1 MSQHTKHGCDHIFFI
16 GFLGAGKSTLARNVG
31 TMFKRRFVDTDR
43 LVVRRCGK
51 SVTEIF
57 ETEGEDR
64 FRELETSALR
74 SLQSERSL
82 LISCIS
88 SIFTGV
94 STIPPPHETNR
105 LRSLWSERSAEVSSG
120 GGIVETP
127 VNIELMHE
135 MGTCVYLEGDFE
147 DSIRQIRR
155 SDTRPDFRSPEH
167 AARLFEHR
175 RPLYRQAADIT
186 LDIRNKSF
194 EDVSYLCAEMLLE
207 RGLL

>member
-1 MSQHTKHGCDHIFFI
+1 MSQHIKHGCDHIFFI
-16 GFLGAGKSTLARNVG
+16 GFLGVGKSTLARNVG
-31 TMFKRRFVDTDR
+31 TRFERRLMETER
-43 LVVRRCGK
+43 GVVCRCGK

-57 ETEGEDR
+57 AAGGEDR

-82 LISCIS
+82 LVSC
-88 SIFTGV
+88 
-94 STIPPPHETNR
+94 
-105 LRSLWSERSAEVSSG
+105 G

-135 MGTCVYLEGDFE
+135 MGICVYLEGDFE
-147 DSIRQIRR
+147 DSLRQIRR

-175 RPLYRQAADIT
+175 RPLYRQAA
-186 LDIRNKSF
+186 
-194 EDVSYLCAEMLLE
+194 EMLLE

>member
-31 TMFKRRFVDTDR
+31 PMFKRRFVDTDR
-43 LVVRRCGK
+43 LLV
-51 SVTEIF
+51 
-57 ETEGEDR
+57 
-64 FRELETSALR
+64 
-74 SLQSERSL
+74 
-82 LISCIS
+82 SC
-88 SIFTGV
+88 
-94 STIPPPHETNR
+94 
-105 LRSLWSERSAEVSSG
+105 G

-127 VNIELMHE
+127 VNIELMHQ

-167 AARLFEHR
+167 ASQLFEHR
-175 RPLYRQAADIT
+175 RPLYRQAADLT

>member
-1 MSQHTKHGCDHIFFI
+1 MSQHIKHGCDHIFFI

-31 TMFKRRFVDTDR
+31 TMFKRRFIDTDR

-82 LISCIS
+82 LVSC
-88 SIFTGV
+88 
-94 STIPPPHETNR
+94 
-105 LRSLWSERSAEVSSG
+105 G

-135 MGTCVYLEGDFE
+135 MGGRLRGF
-147 DSIRQIRR
+147 DS
-155 SDTRPDFRSPEH
+155 PDSSVRH
-167 AARLFEHR
+167 APRFPLARACR
-175 RPLYRQAADIT
+175 AP
-186 LDIRNKSF
+186 
-194 EDVSYLCAEMLLE
+194 V
-207 RGLL
+207 

>member
-1 MSQHTKHGCDHIFFI
+1 MSQHIKHGCDHIFFI

-31 TMFKRRFVDTDR
+31 TMFKRRFIDTDR

-82 LISCIS
+82 LVSC
-88 SIFTGV
+88 
-94 STIPPPHETNR
+94 
-105 LRSLWSERSAEVSSG
+105 G

-147 DSIRQIRR
+147 DSLRQIRR
-155 SDTRPDFRSPEH
+155 SDTRPDFH
-167 AARLFEHR
+167 HRL
-175 RPLYRQAADIT
+175 
-186 LDIRNKSF
+186 
-194 EDVSYLCAEMLLE
+194 YL
-207 RGLL
+207 

>member
-31 TMFKRRFVDTDR
+31 TMFKRRFIDTDR

-82 LISCIS
+82 LVSC
-88 SIFTGV
+88 
-94 STIPPPHETNR
+94 
-105 LRSLWSERSAEVSSG
+105 G

-135 MGTCVYLEGDFE
+135 MRVPRGRLRGF
-147 DSIRQIRR
+147 DS
-155 SDTRPDFRSPEH
+155 PDSSVRH
-167 AARLFEHR
+167 APRF
-175 RPLYRQAADIT
+175 PLA
-186 LDIRNKSF
+186 
-194 EDVSYLCAEMLLE
+194 
-207 RGLL
+207 